1 MQMNLIGVKTLM
13 KKELVRFIRVPLQT
27 IATPLITTILYFAVF
42 STSIGS
48 RIGTVQGLGYGE
60 FIMPGLLMMNL
71 VTTAFMGIAS
81 GIMLTKFMNTM
92 SDILVS
98 PMSYIEIIV
107 GFVGSSTIRTLVTG
121 GILYLTAL
129 FFIPFRVDHP
139 IFLILFCMLVCLFF
153 SLVGLVVGIWADDFE
168 KLSIIPTFIL
178 TPLSFL
184 GGVFYSTNMLPKLAQ
199 AIAVYNPLL
208 YMINGMRYGF
218 YSISDVNPWLALAIL
233 VGMSGGMAYFTAY
246 LFKIGYKL
254 RN

>member
-1 MQMNLIGVKTLM
+1 MYTVAVKALM
-13 KKELVRFIRVPLQT
+13 SKELKRFIRVPLQT
-27 IATPLITTILYFAVF
+27 IATPLVTTVLYFAVF

-48 RIGTVQGLGYGE
+48 RIGSVQGLGYGE

-92 SDILVS
+92 TDILVS
-98 PMSYIEIIV
+98 PMSYIEIIL
-107 GFVGSSTIRTLVTG
+107 GFVASSTIRTLATG
-121 GILYLTAL
+121 LVLYVTAL

-139 IFLILFCMLVCLFF
+139 IFLIIFCTLVCLVF
-153 SLVGLVVGIWADDFE
+153 SLIGLVVGIWADDFE

-184 GGVFYSTNMLPKLAQ
+184 GGVFYSTAMLPKLAQ
-199 AIAVYNPLL
+199 MIAVYNPLL

-218 YSISDVNPWLALAIL
+218 YSISDVNPWFALSVLL
-233 VGMSGGMAYFTAY
+233 VLTLGMSWFTAH

>member
-1 MQMNLIGVKTLM
+1 MNLIGVKTLM

-27 IATPLITTILYFAVF
+27 IATPVITTVLYFAVF

-48 RIGTVQGLGYGE
+48 RIGSVQGLRYGE

-71 VTTAFMGIAS
+71 VMTAFEGIAS

-92 SDILVS
+92 TDILVS
-98 PMSYIEIIV
+98 PMSYGEIIL
-107 GFVGSSTIRTLVTG
+107 GFVASSTIRTMITG
-121 GILYLTAL
+121 TILYGTAL

-139 IFLILFCMLVCLFF
+139 FFLIGFCILVCLIF
-153 SLVGLVVGIWADDFE
+153 SLIGLVIGIWADDFE
-168 KLSIIPTFIL
+168 KLSIIPTFLL

-184 GGVFYSTNMLPKLAQ
+184 GGVFYSTTMLPKLAQ
-199 AIAVYNPLL
+199 MIAVYNPLL

-218 YSISDVNPWLALAIL
+218 YSISDVAPVFAVSVL
-233 VGMSGGMAYFTAY
+233 VIMTVAMIWFTLY

-254 RN
+254 RS